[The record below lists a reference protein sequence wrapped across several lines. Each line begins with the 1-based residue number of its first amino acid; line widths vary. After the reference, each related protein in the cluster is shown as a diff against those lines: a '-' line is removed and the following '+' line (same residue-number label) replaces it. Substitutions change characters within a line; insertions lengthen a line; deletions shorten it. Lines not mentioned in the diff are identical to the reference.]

1 MVVLN
6 AVNSRV
12 MLDVDPE
19 EPWTMVDN
27 VRGNRVVAFSV
38 YSTVTNGVAALT
50 TPVHVLTPARTHG
63 SHQGLGLGV
72 WVRCAR
78 DARNAAEKGR
88 ARRKK
93 SPQAGIATSP
103 STHTKRTLGRR
114 HELQGFREVQ
124 R

>member
-38 YSTVTNGVAALT
+38 YSTVTNGAAALT
-50 TPVHVLTPARTHG
+50 TPVHVLTPARMAVTRA
-63 SHQGLGLGV
+63 
-72 WVRCAR
+72 WVSVCGFAVHAMHAIQLKGESQTQEVTTGK
-78 DARNAAEKGR
+78 DRNK
-88 ARRKK
+88 
-93 SPQAGIATSP
+93 PFHP
-103 STHTKRTLGRR
+103 H
-114 HELQGFREVQ
+114 
-124 R
+124 